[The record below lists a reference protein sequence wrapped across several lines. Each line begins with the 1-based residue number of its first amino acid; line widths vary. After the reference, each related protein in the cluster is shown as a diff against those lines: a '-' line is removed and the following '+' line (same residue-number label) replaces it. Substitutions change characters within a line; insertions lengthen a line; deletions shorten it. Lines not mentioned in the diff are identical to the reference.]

1 MNNVICSGCGHTT
14 KPGLV
19 NEDGLCPVCATPDEE
34 NGDESGEEEN

>member
-19 NEDGLCPVCATPDEE
+19 NEEGLCPICAGEVEEDNDEP
-34 NGDESGEEEN
+34 GGED

>member
-19 NEDGLCPVCATPDEE
+19 NEDGLCPLCAGPVEEEGSNPDEE
-34 NGDESGEEEN
+34 ED